1 MDGGRQETGGTQRAD
16 RESLEIAESR
26 MPEDG
31 DVEWDRHGRDPTV
44 VEGYSWSA
52 LRLGIDAS
60 RLVDSAVLARSSIPV
75 KSTVPLDV
83 ALHVITLAPARRV
96 PVDLSWLR
104 RVFVGR
110 ALDWSPGTVLP
121 RHVVSDRSTC
131 STPRS
136 APTVTAGREV
146 SPWGEHSHRLRSSG
160 SRRGRAVYSQSCYEA
175 DRTWSTFASVRAPMN
190 PPMVAATAGR
200 SIPTNAPSDE
210 LRTPSAAC

>member
-1 MDGGRQETGGTQRAD
+1 MPPEAALQLGGGLPD

-121 RHVVSDRSTC
+121 RHVVSDRFY
-131 STPRS
+131 
-136 APTVTAGREV
+136 VLDTAIRPDGDR
-146 SPWGEHSHRLRSSG
+146 W
-160 SRRGRAVYSQSCYEA
+160 SRGQSVGGA
-175 DRTWSTFASVRAPMN
+175 
-190 PPMVAATAGR
+190 
-200 SIPTNAPSDE
+200 
-210 LRTPSAAC
+210 